1 MGISQ
6 SQLRLVVMW
15 QKLTNLMKLTN
26 LFLSRNANQPISIV
40 EFILAILDIVLV
52 TETKTLPHHLFVLK
66 TNLQ

>member
-1 MGISQ
+1 
-6 SQLRLVVMW
+6 MW

-40 EFILAILDIVLV
+40 EFILVILDLVWV
-52 TETKTLPHHLFVLK
+52 TEKTLPHHLFVLK